1 VTATPT
7 ITPYNSVSFGPS
19 VIQYPN
25 GLAAD
30 GNGNIYVAQGD
41 GYGSSL
47 QILNSSLSST
57 GSINSYG
64 VTAFGNLAGVAVNS
78 AGTAI
83 YAVDSVNNAVY
94 EFASGGATVTSW
106 SSYGSTSFLNPEGIA
121 VDGSGNVY
129 VADTDN
135 NEVEEFTSAGAT
147 ITEWAGGKVPFLEP
161 SAVAVT
167 ILAGPVTTLY
177 VADAGNEL
185 VQILSNSSPISWST
199 GPNSDV
205 FGIAIDSSLNIYVA
219 DAGNGLVEEYS
230 NNNTGT
236 LITSLN
242 GPNDDFID
250 PDGVIILSNGAYVV
264 TDYTGPE
271 PAETGSL
278 QEFVP

>member
-1 VTATPT
+1 
-7 ITPYNSVSFGPS
+7 
-19 VIQYPN
+19 
-25 GLAAD
+25 LAAD

-94 EFASGGATVTSW
+94 EFTSGGATVTSW
-106 SSYGSTSFLNPEGIA
+106 NSYGSTSFLNPEGIA

-129 VADTDN
+129 VADTEN

-167 ILAGPVTTLY
+167 ISTGPVTTLY

-185 VQILSNSSPISWST
+185 VQILSNSSPVTYWST
-199 GPNSDV
+199 VPNSDV
-205 FGIAIDSSLNIYVA
+205 FGIAIDPSLNVYVA

-242 GPNDDFID
+242 GPNGDFID
-250 PDGVIILSNGAYVV
+250 PDGVLVLSGSPVTFLV
-264 TDYTGPE
+264 TDYTGPD
-271 PAETGSL
+271 PNDTGSL